1 MRSYALGAAL
11 LVVGCQGHVTVAAPV
26 QHVSTL
32 PPELLQ
38 ASTEYGLAMRDD
50 WTWKAIDRDRTRF
63 DWEGRPKSGAFEVL
77 YSFWIPKLDDT
88 ETKLAP
94 SLVESAAANLTSGTP
109 CPPVEQPP
117 EMAHMLGVDRIITV
131 CFEPAPFIRDGHL
144 WGDPSSTN
152 YQKGVLH
159 GIINRGA
166 LTIMVALS
174 NDRTAMVPL
183 PEEMGARGALR

>member
-1 MRSYALGAAL
+1 MRSFAFGLAL
-11 LVVGCQGHVTVAAPV
+11 LVGCHGHGSVAVTPPVERAP
-26 QHVSTL
+26 L

-38 ASTEYGLAMRDD
+38 ASTRYGLAMRDD
-50 WTWKAIDRDRTRF
+50 WTWKSIDRDRTRF

-94 SLVESAAANLTSGTP
+94 SLVESAAANLTTGTP
-109 CPPVEQPP
+109 CPPFEQPP
-117 EMAHMLGVDRIITV
+117 ETARMLGVDRIITV
-131 CFEPAPFIRDGHL
+131 CFEPAPFMRDGHL

-152 YQKGVLH
+152 YQKGVVH

-166 LTIMVALS
+166 LTIMVTLS

-183 PEEMGARGALR
+183 PEAMGVRGAPR